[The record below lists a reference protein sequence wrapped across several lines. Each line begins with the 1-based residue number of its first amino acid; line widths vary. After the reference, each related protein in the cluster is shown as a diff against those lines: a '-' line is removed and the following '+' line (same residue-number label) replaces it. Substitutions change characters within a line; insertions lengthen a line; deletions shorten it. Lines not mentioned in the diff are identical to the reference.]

1 MRYSNKYILLILLFT
16 FSFIAQGQVVV
27 RVDPQAT
34 GAGDGSSWTDAYT
47 TLQAA
52 IDGAETAGGG
62 EVWVKTGTYAP
73 TTGSDRSARITLKDG
88 VSLYGGFAGTET
100 MRSERD
106 PRTNITFLSGEI
118 GSSAT
123 NTDNSINILNVEST
137 SKDNVIDGFGVR
149 DVYTDNSISSTS
161 IGAVYIRDGAI
172 TVTNCAFFNNTSTF
186 GAGPAFYSFNSSVHL
201 ENILVFDNV
210 GPGDGAVFLGGSSSS
225 NIESKVINSRFYDNS
240 TLQAGAAGLYAFGT
254 LDLINN
260 TFYNNISTGFGGAL
274 ALQSLHTKNV
284 HNNIFWA
291 NSGTQVSVPTGPTIL
306 TNNIFQGLTVANNFD
321 FDPLFEDAANG
332 DFNLQLCSPAI
343 NKGNNDVLPESLT
356 MDADGNPRVFGGTV
370 DIGALEVQAIPITID
385 DVTVSNVNCTNT
397 IKGEISITASGGTGT
412 IEYSFEG
419 GPYSTTSTFSN
430 LDPDTYLIQIRD
442 GSSCI
447 KNTTVIVADSSP
459 LTVNPTSTDILC
471 NGDLT
476 GTVTAFASGSTGQYE
491 YQLNSGPFQTSNEF
505 TGLGAGGYTVTVKD
519 LNSNDCNVTSV
530 TVVVLEPAAIT
541 GTVTHTDVN
550 CNGDSDGTISFT
562 TSGGTGTVEASID
575 GTNFQATDFTGLAAG
590 TYTVTFKDA
599 NDCTSTETVVIT
611 EPTALAITLTKTD
624 ITCNGADDGTMSA
637 TVTGGVMPYEYRIDA
652 GNPYQNSPGFTG
664 LTPGTHIITARDANG
679 CIVAMTAVIDEPT
692 ALVLTPVST
701 NVTCNGA
708 GDASITVTAS
718 GSSGTYEYQLNS
730 EAFQSS
736 NSFENLSPGDY
747 TVTVRD
753 GSNVSCQMT
762 TATISITEPE
772 TLSANVSKTDI
783 TCNGFQDGM
792 ITFTTTGG
800 TAPIEASIDGTNFQ
814 TGDFTELGPDIYTVI
829 IRDAN
834 GCMVVEEISIAEPAA
849 LAMTLEV
856 QQIVC
861 NGVESGQIIASVTG
875 GTAPY
880 GYSLDGTNFG
890 ESATFSDLA
899 VGDYILTAR
908 DANGCTTAQSVSI
921 TQPDA
926 LSVSTTV
933 VSPLCNGD
941 DNGSIT
947 ASAMGGTSPY
957 EWKLNDGPFSNET
970 NSFTGLTA
978 GTYMLTL
985 RDANGCTQTEEVQV
999 TEPDALTITA
1009 NFDGTRV
1016 NVTATGGT
1024 TPYEYSSDGTNFQTQ
1039 SSFALNNGSYTF
1051 TVRDAN
1057 GCTVA
1062 TSQDIVVT
1070 ALGFEDPVAI
1080 KAYPNPVS
1088 NRLYLDGVNAVGKVL
1103 IVDQAGKTVLQR
1115 RGNDSD
1121 KGLDLSKLKAGV
1133 YIISVSTVDGKT
1145 KRFRIVKN

>member
-1 MRYSNKYILLILLFT
+1 MRYTKYFLLILLFT
-16 FSFIAQGQVVV
+16 FSFVAQSQVVV

-62 EVWVKTGTYAP
+62 EVWVKSGTYTP
-73 TTGSDRSARITLKDG
+73 TTGTDRSARITLKDG
-88 VSLYGGFAGTET
+88 VSLYGGFAGSET

-106 PRTNITFLSGEI
+106 ARANVTFLSGEI
-118 GSSAT
+118 GSATT

-137 SKDNVIDGFGVR
+137 SQDNRIDGFAVR
-149 DVYTDNSISSTS
+149 DGYTDSSIASPS

-172 TVTNCAFFNNTSTF
+172 TITNCAFFSNTSTF
-186 GAGPAFYSFNSSVHL
+186 GAGPAIYSSNSAVHL

-210 GPGDGAVFLGGSSSS
+210 GPGDGAVFLGTGSATPKMT
-225 NIESKVINSRFYDNS
+225 IINNRFYNNS
-240 TLQAGAAGLYAFGT
+240 TSHASAAGLYVNGPV
-254 LDLINN
+254 DLINN
-260 TFYNNISTGFGGAL
+260 TFYNNISGGFGGAL
-274 ALQSLHTKNV
+274 ALASLHAKNV

-343 NKGNNDVLPESLT
+343 NKGVNDKLPESLT
-356 MDADGNPRVFGGTV
+356 EDAEGNPRIFGGTV
-370 DIGALEVQAIPITID
+370 DIGALEVQAIPITVD
-385 DVTVSNVNCTNT
+385 DVIVSNINCTNT
-397 IKGEISITASGGTGT
+397 TKGEISITASGGTGT

-447 KNTTVIVADSSP
+447 KNITVIVADSSP
-459 LTVNPTSTDILC
+459 LTVLPTSTDILC
-471 NGDLT
+471 HGDLT

-505 TGLGAGGYTVTVKD
+505 TGLGAGGYNVTVRD
-519 LNSNDCNVTSV
+519 VGSNDCTVTSV
-530 TVVVLEPAAIT
+530 TVVVLEPAEIT
-541 GTVTHTDVN
+541 STVTHTDVN
-550 CNGDSDGTISFT
+550 CNGDSDGAIGFT

-575 GTNFQATDFTGLAAG
+575 GTNFQTTDFTGLAAD

-599 NDCTSTETVVIT
+599 NGCTSTETVIIS
-611 EPTALAITLTKTD
+611 EPTALAIALTKTD
-624 ITCNGADDGTMSA
+624 ITCNGADDGAMSA
-637 TVTGGVMPYEYRIDA
+637 AVTGGVMPYEYRIDA
-652 GNPYQNSPGFTG
+652 GNPYQSSPDFTG

-679 CIVAMTAVIDEPT
+679 CIVAQTAVIDEPT
-692 ALVLTPVST
+692 ALTLAPAST
-701 NVTCNGA
+701 NVSCNGA
-708 GDASITVTAS
+708 DDGSIVVTAS

-730 EAFQSS
+730 ETFQSS
-736 NSFENLSPGDY
+736 GSFDNLSPGDY

-753 GSNVSCQMT
+753 QSTVSCQMT
-762 TATISITEPE
+762 TATITITEPE
-772 TLSANVSKTDI
+772 ALSANVSKTDV
-783 TCNGFQDGM
+783 TCNGFEDGM
-792 ITFTTTGG
+792 ITFSNTGG
-800 TAPIEASIDGTNFQ
+800 TGTVEASIDGTNFQ
-814 TGDFTELGPDIYTVI
+814 TGSFTELGPDTYTVTF
-829 IRDAN
+829 RDAN
-834 GCMVVEEISIAEPAA
+834 GCTFTEEVSIAEPAA

-861 NGVESGQIIASVTG
+861 NGEETGQVIASVTG
-875 GTAPY
+875 GTLPY
-880 GYSLDGTNFG
+880 AYSLDGTTFG
-890 ESATFSDLA
+890 ENATFSDLDA
-899 VGDYILTAR
+899 GDYILTAR
-908 DANGCTTAQSVSI
+908 DGNDCTIALSVSI
-921 TQPDA
+921 TEPDA
-926 LSVSTTV
+926 LSFTTTV

-941 DNGSIT
+941 NNGSIAGT
-947 ASAMGGTSPY
+947 AAGGTSPY

-970 NSFTGLTA
+970 STFTDLAA
-978 GTYMLTL
+978 GTYTLTL

-999 TEPDALTITA
+999 TEPDALTVSA
-1009 NFDGTRV
+1009 NFDGARV

-1057 GCTVA
+1057 GCTIS

-1088 NRLYLDGVNAVGKVL
+1088 NRLYLDGVNAIGQVL
-1103 IVDQAGKTVLQR
+1103 IVDQTGKTVFQR
-1115 RGNDSD
+1115 RGNDSN
-1121 KGLDLSKLKAGV
+1121 KGLDLSNLKAGV
-1133 YIISVSTVDGKT
+1133 YIISVATVDGKT
-1145 KRFRIVKN
+1145 QRFRIVKK